1 MALGSNRRRTAADE
15 HGGGGG
21 GHEGA
26 GMMRWLLT
34 YADMITLLNVFFIIL
49 YAQSKVDREK
59 FSQLAVSLAEAFNV
73 GVMLGQQSTGY
84 VLGRGGRFGTIEL
97 APYQRI
103 TDEIGQFASQQG
115 LTEEISVGLRRE
127 GVVVRLSGS
136 LLFPSGQAELT
147 PEGRE
152 VLHRLAYALRTTPGH
167 VQIEGHTDNLPF
179 SSPQYPSNWE
189 LSTARAAAVL
199 RYFLEVEGLPA
210 DRFSIA
216 GYADLRPVAPNDTR
230 ENRARNRRIEV
241 FIQTPETSPR

>member
-103 TDEIGQFASQQG
+103 ADEIGQFASQQG

-127 GVVVRLSGS
+127 GVVVRFSGS